1 MLWERFS
8 DAGGNVKVVK
18 CRWKDS
24 RLIGP
29 LDLGGDEK
37 FLNPQLAYAIILFES
52 ILKELRVEKNND
64 MYLHLGMSS

>member
-1 MLWERFS
+1 MPVKGLKINWAIRF
-8 DAGGNVKVVK
+8 
-18 CRWKDS
+18 
-24 RLIGP
+24 
-29 LDLGGDEK
+29 GGDEK